1 MYSNV
6 NLKVL
11 WIKNLANLLGFGASF
26 VKKINCGGYGS
37 TKKDLLISLILVQ
50 AAEN

>member
-26 VKKINCGGYGS
+26 VKKNQLWWLWEYEERLANLFDFGAGS
-37 TKKDLLISLILVQ
+37 
-50 AAEN
+50 